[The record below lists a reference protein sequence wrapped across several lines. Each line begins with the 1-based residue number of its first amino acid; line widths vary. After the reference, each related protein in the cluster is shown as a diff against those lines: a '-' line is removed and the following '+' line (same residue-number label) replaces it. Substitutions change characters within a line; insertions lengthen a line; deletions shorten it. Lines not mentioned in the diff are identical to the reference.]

1 MIDLLTDE
9 ALRPFL
15 WAIGVVLGLLLL
27 ELVLN
32 LLGGSSE
39 IGADADAGLDLAE
52 APEAGGWGPELHPAT
67 PPEAADG
74 PEESPG
80 GLLDLLGLRGVPVAV
95 WLALL
100 AGSFAGL
107 GLGLQMAVHAATGG
121 LMGAGLASLLAA
133 PPAVLVTG
141 RLSRLLGRVLP
152 RETTA
157 AISERSFGRRFGEVT
172 VGTARLGHPA
182 QIRFTDQFG
191 NLQYLM
197 AEPLDPADEF
207 GEGARVLILR
217 APDGAFRLA
226 RAE

>member
-1 MIDLLTDE
+1 VIDLLTHA

-15 WAIGVVLGLLLL
+15 WAIGIVLGLLLL
-27 ELVLN
+27 EFVLN
-32 LLGGSSE
+32 LLGGSTE
-39 IGADADAGLDLAE
+39 IGADSDGALDVS
-52 APEAGGWGPELHPAT
+52 EAGGWGPDIL
-67 PPEAADG
+67 PEAAEGSEADQ
-74 PEESPG
+74 G
-80 GLLDLLGLRGVPVAV
+80 GILDLLGLRGVPVAV
-95 WLALL
+95 WLALV
-100 AGSFAGL
+100 AGTFAGL
-107 GLGLQMAVHAATGG
+107 GLALQMAIHAATGG
-121 LMGAGLASLLAA
+121 GLLGPGLASLLAA

-141 RLSRLLGRVLP
+141 RLSRALGRILP

-182 QIRFTDQFG
+182 QVRFTDQFG

-197 AEPLDPADEF
+197 AEPLHPAEEF

-217 APDGAFRLA
+217 GPDGSVRLA